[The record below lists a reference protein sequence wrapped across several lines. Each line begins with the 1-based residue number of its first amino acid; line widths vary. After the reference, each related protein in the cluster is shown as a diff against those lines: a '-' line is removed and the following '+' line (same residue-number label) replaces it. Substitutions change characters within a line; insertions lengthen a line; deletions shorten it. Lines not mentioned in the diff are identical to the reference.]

1 MSDYASAD
9 EQYYRRQLSGLFECA
24 AFHRQVLA
32 TCRCAHRGIFDPH
45 QLWWL
50 FRQRRWNDRMSKVP
64 QRLRCSICQRERRGI
79 VRPARVEPTN
89 LPATIVLP
97 WPPDLVWKQ
106 AIRRFR

>member
-1 MSDYASAD
+1 
-9 EQYYRRQLSGLFECA
+9 
-24 AFHRQVLA
+24 
-32 TCRCAHRGIFDPH
+32 
-45 QLWWL
+45 
-50 FRQRRWNDRMSKVP
+50 MSKVP